1 MKIQLP
7 LINLLLIVGLFFTLA
22 FACGDDKGDGKSTP
36 AKNQN
41 HGTISQNE
49 SENEASVNETGDQN
63 AQGPRLGKYNVMA
76 YGDPRN
82 LPLQLG
88 HFELLSGG
96 RYKSYMFGGEPSGEG
111 KYSFAAATGTVKFLS
126 GKFKDDGWG
135 GGFEISREGKTHTI
149 RLYGRG
155 TIATNSTDNP

>member
-1 MKIQLP
+1 M
-7 LINLLLIVGLFFTLA
+7 LIVGLFFTVA
-22 FACGDDKGDGKSTP
+22 FACGDDKDKGESSST
-36 AKNQN
+36 KNQDDK
-41 HGTISQNE
+41 TITQTE
-49 SENEASVNETGDQN
+49 SEDEEIADETKAQN
-63 AQGPRLGKYNVMA
+63 AQGPRLGKYTVMS

-82 LPLQLG
+82 LPLPLG

-96 RYKSYMFGGEPSGEG
+96 RYKSYLFGGEPSGEG
-111 KYSFAAATGTVKFLS
+111 KYSFDAATGNVKFLS

-155 TIATNSTDNP
+155 TIGTNSTDNP